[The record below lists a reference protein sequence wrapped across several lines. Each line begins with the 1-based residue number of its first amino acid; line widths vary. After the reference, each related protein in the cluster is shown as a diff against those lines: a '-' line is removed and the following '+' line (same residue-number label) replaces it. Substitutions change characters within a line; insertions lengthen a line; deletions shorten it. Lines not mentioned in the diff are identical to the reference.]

1 MNRILSSLIAFTIP
15 LAIVLAPTANAQ
27 TVAPKRMTS
36 KRLTSKRLNSKRLNS
51 KRLNSKRLNSKPVN
65 SKPVNSNPAAK
76 DRRSP
81 GAEPMKSTRI
91 RATGIRKNKNTRKL
105 TSRSINGSSAKARGR
120 LPRFYG
126 QLELNGD
133 QRSKVYEI
141 QQKFASQREDL
152 LKQVETLQT
161 SKDRKLGRVL
171 KPAQRQKL
179 QKLVAQVAASRGR
192 ARTGVTTKVT
202 STQKRKRSSR
212 NKKAKK

>member
-36 KRLTSKRLNSKRLNS
+36 KRLTS